1 MAQYDR
7 KAAEY
12 RCSKLFRD
20 YKKWYDSLEG
30 ETYSSNSAGSSKPAG
45 FSKRTRSSH
54 TKLGSTPSTP
64 TEHGRASSPVAKP
77 ESRRNRRVRFEPI
90 ERSQSPEPTQF
101 SRNDRAQS
109 VSSQ

>member
-7 KAAEY
+7 KAAER
-12 RCSKLFRD
+12 RCNKIFRD

-30 ETYSSNSAGSSKPAG
+30 ETYSSDSAGSSKP
-45 FSKRTRSSH
+45 TRSSR
-54 TKLGSTPSTP
+54 TKLGSTP
-64 TEHGRASSPVAKP
+64 TEHDRASSLAAKP

-101 SRNDRAQS
+101 SRNDQTQS